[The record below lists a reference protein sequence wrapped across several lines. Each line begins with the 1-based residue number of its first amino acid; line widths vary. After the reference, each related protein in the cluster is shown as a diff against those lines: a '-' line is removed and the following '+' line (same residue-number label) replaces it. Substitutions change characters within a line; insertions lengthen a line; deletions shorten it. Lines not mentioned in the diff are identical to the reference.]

1 MARRFVLFVILLAML
16 FSSFAFADRGL
27 DMRSL
32 SLTGF
37 KTAYHNILVA
47 PIAGSPNSGAGMPF
61 DLTRPDVAYVQLT
74 ETNVTN
80 VHTSGRAIATWSVH
94 SNYTPITIK
103 IDAEP
108 LKHTTIETSDSGKK
122 TEVNYI
128 LYFPYRY
135 NAVNATADSKESVT
149 GFMRVESGKQYQSD
163 KDTTWKTL
171 YGTETNPISNE
182 IVDVTTGVA
191 GLGISTGDYPVR
203 FMLAEDVVI
212 ENCEPGTYNATVTIV
227 VEGDQ

>member
-1 MARRFVLFVILLAML
+1 MMARRFVLFVILLAML
-16 FSSFAFADRGL
+16 FSTFAFADDRAL

-37 KTAYHNILVA
+37 KTAYHNILIE

-74 ETNVTN
+74 ETNV
-80 VHTSGRAIATWSVH
+80 HTSGRAIATWSVH
-94 SNYTPITIK
+94 SNYTPITII
-103 IDAEP
+103 IDAKP
-108 LKHTTIETSDSGKK
+108 LKHTTIDNSASGKS

-149 GFMRVESGKQYQSD
+149 GFMRVESGKQYQSG
-163 KDTTWKTL
+163 KDTTWKTMF
-171 YGTETNPISNE
+171 GTETNPISNE
-182 IVDVTTGVA
+182 IVDVTTGVV

-203 FMLAEDVVI
+203 FMLAEDVDI
-212 ENCEPGTYNATVTIV
+212 QNCEPGTYNATVTIV
-227 VEGDQ
+227 VEGNQ

>member
-1 MARRFVLFVILLAML
+1 MMARRFALIGILLAML
-16 FSSFAFADRGL
+16 FPPFAFADRAL

-37 KTAYHNILVA
+37 KTAYHNILVE

-61 DLTRPDVAYVQLT
+61 DLTRPDVAYVQL
-74 ETNVTN
+74 EKTN

-94 SNYTPITIK
+94 SNYTPITII

-108 LKHTTIETSDSGKK
+108 LKHTTIENSSSGKS
-122 TEVNYI
+122 TVVNYI

-135 NAVNATADSKESVT
+135 NAVNATADSKDSVT
-149 GFMRVESGKQYQSD
+149 GFMRVESGTQYRSD
-163 KDTTWKTL
+163 EDMTWNTMF
-171 YGTETNPISNE
+171 GTETNPISNE
-182 IVDVTTGVA
+182 IIDVTTGVA

-203 FMLAEDVVI
+203 FMLANDVEI
-212 ENCEPGTYNATVTIV
+212 ENCEPGTYNATVKIV
-227 VEGDQ
+227 VEGNQ